1 MLVCVGIGVWA
12 FRDLPIRSDI
22 HAFVPESEEREL
34 AEIARQV
41 TDSELARTQMLS
53 LGPYADPS
61 LAAAAAREMG
71 ALLSPRE
78 DLAWV
83 RTGPP
88 LGTEDSF
95 YGLYFPRRFAFAA
108 ASADEA
114 RAGLT
119 DEALR
124 ERARALRSGLTGPT
138 AMLIR
143 RIAPEDP
150 LLLFPQLFQSFQ
162 GEQEDASQARFG
174 VVEGTFVATEGANHY
189 GIVMLASRG
198 STFSGA
204 VQEPILEAITEAFAS
219 LHAPQGVRLEQ
230 AGVARFAV
238 RTERVL
244 RTDTQRISI
253 VSTVA
258 IVVLF
263 LLLFRG
269 PRFLVLGF
277 IPLVLGTVLSIAACR
292 LFFGGIHAI
301 TLAFGSSL
309 LGVGIDFI
317 VHYVNHHVLDGR
329 GKTPEHSM
337 REIQG
342 GLLLGAFTTVLG
354 LAGLGFT
361 SFPGMREIGVF
372 AAVGVFGSLLVTVWM
387 VPPWMPEGDIEP
399 TRAHLA
405 LLHAQTRI
413 FQLVRAHNK
422 PFIGAALLALI
433 IAIAGLSQLSF
444 VDDLRRMNEVDP
456 ALAQEDNLVRTRVA
470 QGEAGRF
477 VIAMGSDEASA
488 LEANDRAYAA
498 LERAREEG
506 RITNFRSIFPLL
518 RAPSTQREVDAV
530 YRDPELVPRIYS
542 ALESEGFV
550 APLFAPL
557 EASLQAEP
565 PAPLTY
571 EALAA
576 SPLGP
581 LVEPFRVALPDAM
594 GGEGPERGEDRRA
607 APLRSGRIAYLS
619 FVSGV
624 HDPVA
629 LAAELNGVEGVHFF
643 DQARYLESAYRTFRE
658 RAFGLV
664 LLGLGLVFGACI
676 VRYRNLRLGFASI
689 APALLASLTS
699 LGLVG
704 LIFHEANLMHLVAC
718 LLVISMG
725 EDYAV
730 FLVESRDSEQGA
742 ETSMVGIAIACIT
755 TVLSFGLLAL
765 SSHPALRAIGFIVA
779 VGDTLAYVFAPLAL
793 VIAGKSGPRV
803 EQSTPPRA
811 KSGPS

>member
-1 MLVCVGIGVWA
+1 MLLCGAIGVWA
-12 FRDLPIRSDI
+12 FRGLPIRSDI

-41 TDSELARTQMLS
+41 TDSEIARTQMLS
-53 LGPYADPS
+53 LGPYAEPTE
-61 LAAAAAREMG
+61 AAAAARAMG
-71 ALLSPRE
+71 ALLAVRD

-88 LGTEDSF
+88 VGTEDAF
-95 YGLYFPRRFAFAA
+95 YSLYFPRRFAFAA
-108 ASADEA
+108 NDVEAA
-114 RAGLT
+114 RASLS
-119 DEALR
+119 DEALAT
-124 ERARALRSGLTGPT
+124 RARDLRSELTGPM
-138 AMLIR
+138 AMLMR

-150 LLLFPQLFQSFQ
+150 LLLFPQLFRAFQ
-162 GEQEDASQARFG
+162 GEQEATSQARFG
-174 VVEGTFVATEGANHY
+174 VVEGTFVATEDAHHY

-198 STFSGA
+198 STFSA
-204 VQEPILEAITEAFAS
+204 TVQEPILAAIHEAFTS
-219 LHAPQGVRLEQ
+219 LHTPEGVRLEQ

-244 RTDTQRISI
+244 RNDTQRISI
-253 VSTVA
+253 VSTVG

-277 IPLVLGTVLSIAACR
+277 VPLVIGSVLSVAACR

-317 VHYVNHHVLDGR
+317 AHYVNHHVLDGE

-337 REIQG
+337 RTIQG
-342 GLLLGAFTTVLG
+342 GLVLGAFTTVLG

-372 AAVGVFGSLLVTVWM
+372 AAVGVFGSLLVTMWM
-387 VPPWMPEGDIEP
+387 VPPWMPEGEMKP

-405 LLHAQTRI
+405 LLRAQTRL
-413 FQLVRAHNK
+413 FTWVRAHNK
-422 PFIGAALLALI
+422 PFVGAALLALI
-433 IAIAGLSQLSF
+433 VAVAGLSQLSF
-444 VDDLRRMNEVDP
+444 IDDLRRMNEVDP
-456 ALAQEDNLVRTRVA
+456 ALTAEDNRVRTRIA

-477 VIAMGSDEASA
+477 VIAIGEDEESA
-488 LEANDRAYAA
+488 LEANDRAFAV
-498 LERAREEG
+498 LQRAQAEG
-506 RITNFRSIFPLL
+506 ELTNFRSIFPLL
-518 RAPSTQREVDAV
+518 RAASTQREVDAV
-530 YRDPELVPRIYS
+530 YRDAALAPRVFS

-550 APLFAPL
+550 APLFAPFDAAL
-557 EASLQAEP
+557 HAEA

-581 LVEPFRVALPDAM
+581 IVEPFRVALPD
-594 GGEGPERGEDRRA
+594 D
-607 APLRSGRIAYLS
+607 RIAYLT

-624 HDPVA
+624 HDPAA
-629 LAAELNGVEGVHFF
+629 LGARLNDTEGVHFF

-658 RAFGLV
+658 RAVGLV
-664 LLGLGLVFGACI
+664 LLGLLLVFGACI

-704 LIFHEANLMHLVAC
+704 LFFHEANLMHLVAC
-718 LLVISMG
+718 LLVLSMG

-730 FLVESRDSEQGA
+730 FLVEARDSEHGA
-742 ETSMVGIAIACIT
+742 ETSMVGIFIACIT

-793 VIAGKSGPRV
+793 VIAGRSASAHDSRK
-803 EQSTPPRA
+803 
-811 KSGPS
+811 

>member
-1 MLVCVGIGVWA
+1 MLVCVAIGVWT
-12 FRDLPIRSDI
+12 FNDLPIRSDI

-71 ALLSPRE
+71 ALLAPRE

-88 LGTEDSF
+88 VGTEDAF

-108 ASADEA
+108 ANAEEA

-124 ERARALRSGLTGPT
+124 ARARALRSGLTGPT

-150 LLLFPQLFQSFQ
+150 LLLFPQLFQAFTQ
-162 GEQEDASQARFG
+162 GEEDASQVQEGAPSRQARFG

-204 VQEPILEAITEAFAS
+204 VQEPILDAITEAFAS
-219 LHAPQGVRLEQ
+219 LHAPEGVRLEQ

-277 IPLVLGTVLSIAACR
+277 IPLVLGSVLSVAACR

-317 VHYVNHHVLDGR
+317 AHYVNHHVLDGHGR
-329 GKTPEHSM
+329 SPEHSM

-342 GLLLGAFTTVLG
+342 GLFLGAATTVLG

-372 AAVGVFGSLLVTVWM
+372 AAVGVFASLLVTMWM
-387 VPPWMPEGDIEP
+387 IPPWMPERAIKP

-405 LLHAQTRI
+405 LLQLQTWI
-413 FQLVRAHNK
+413 FQRVRTHTK
-422 PFIGAALLALI
+422 PFVGAALLALI
-433 IAIAGLSQLSF
+433 VAFAGLSQLSF

-477 VIAMGSDEASA
+477 VIAMGGDEASA

-530 YRDPELVPRIYS
+530 YRDPSLVPRVFS

-557 EASLQAEP
+557 EASLQAEA

-581 LVEPFRVALPDAM
+581 LVEPFRVALPD
-594 GGEGPERGEDRRA
+594 
-607 APLRSGRIAYLS
+607 GRIAYLS

-624 HDPVA
+624 HDPIA
-629 LAAELNGVEGVHFF
+629 LAAELNAVEGVHFF

-658 RAFGLV
+658 RALGLV
-664 LLGLGLVFGACI
+664 LFGLSLVFGAC
-676 VRYRNLRLGFASI
+676 VFRYRNLRLGFASI

-730 FLVESRDSEQGA
+730 FLVESRDSERGA

-793 VIAGKSGPRV
+793 VIAGKSPRV
-803 EQSTPPRA
+803 EPPTQARA
-811 KSGPS
+811 TSGPNEVG

>member
-1 MLVCVGIGVWA
+1 M
-12 FRDLPIRSDI
+12 
-22 HAFVPESEEREL
+22 
-34 AEIARQV
+34 
-41 TDSELARTQMLS
+41 
-53 LGPYADPS
+53 
-61 LAAAAAREMG
+61 
-71 ALLSPRE
+71 
-78 DLAWV
+78 
-83 RTGPP
+83 
-88 LGTEDSF
+88 
-95 YGLYFPRRFAFAA
+95 
-108 ASADEA
+108 
-114 RAGLT
+114 
-119 DEALR
+119 
-124 ERARALRSGLTGPT
+124 
-138 AMLIR
+138 
-143 RIAPEDP
+143 
-150 LLLFPQLFQSFQ
+150 
-162 GEQEDASQARFG
+162 
-174 VVEGTFVATEGANHY
+174 VEGTFVATEGANHY

-204 VQEPILEAITEAFAS
+204 VQEPILEAINEAFAS
-219 LHAPQGVRLEQ
+219 LHAPEGVRLEQ

-277 IPLVLGTVLSIAACR
+277 IPLVLGTVLSVAACR

-317 VHYVNHHVLDGR
+317 AHYVNHHVLEGR

-342 GLLLGAFTTVLG
+342 GLLLGALTTVLG

-405 LLHAQTRI
+405 LLHAQKRI
-413 FQLVRAHNK
+413 FRLVRAHNK
-422 PFIGAALLALI
+422 PFVGAALLALV

-456 ALAQEDNLVRTRVA
+456 ALSQEDNLVRTRVA

-530 YRDPELVPRIYS
+530 YRDPSLVPRVFS

-557 EASLQAEP
+557 EASLHAEP

-581 LVEPFRVALPDAM
+581 LVEPFRVALPNTT
-594 GGEGPERGEDRRA
+594 GEGH
-607 APLRSGRIAYLS
+607 GRIAYLS

-624 HDPVA
+624 HDPIA
-629 LAAELNGVEGVHFF
+629 LAADLNAVEGVHFF

-689 APALLASLTS
+689 APALLAALTS

-730 FLVESRDSEQGA
+730 FLVESRDSEHGA

-793 VIAGKSGPRV
+793 VIAGKSEPRV
-803 EQSTPPRA
+803 EQSTQPRA

>member
-12 FRDLPIRSDI
+12 FRGLPIRSDI

-61 LAAAAAREMG
+61 LAAQAARSVG
-71 ALLSPRE
+71 ASLAPRG

-88 LGTEDSF
+88 VGTEDSF

-108 ASADEA
+108 HDAESARESLSD
-114 RAGLT
+114 
-119 DEALR
+119 DALR
-124 ERARALRSGLTGPT
+124 TRARSLRSELTGPM
-138 AMLIR
+138 AMLMR

-150 LLLFPQLFQSFQ
+150 LLLFPQLFRAFQ
-162 GEQEDASQARFG
+162 GEQEDAAYVEEGQRAPRQARFG
-174 VVEGTFVATEGANHY
+174 IVEGTFVATEGAQHY

-198 STFSGA
+198 STFSAA
-204 VQEPILEAITEAFAS
+204 VQEPILEAITVAFAS
-219 LHAPQGVRLEQ
+219 LHAPEGVRLEQ

-238 RTERVL
+238 QTERVL
-244 RTDTQRISI
+244 RNDTQRISI
-253 VSTVA
+253 ASTVA

-277 IPLVLGTVLSIAACR
+277 IPLVMGMVLSVAACR

-317 VHYVNHHVLDGR
+317 AHYVNHHVLDGR
-329 GKTPEHSM
+329 GRTPEHSM

-342 GLLLGAFTTVLG
+342 GLVLGALTTVLG

-372 AAVGVFGSLLVTVWM
+372 AAVGVFGSLLVTMWI
-387 VPPWMPEGDIEP
+387 VPPWMPEGEIKP

-413 FQLVRAHNK
+413 FQIVRAHDK
-422 PFIGAALLALI
+422 PFIGAAVLALV

-456 ALAQEDNLVRTRVA
+456 ALALEDNLVRTRVA

-477 VIAMGSDEASA
+477 VIAMGGDEASA

-498 LERAREEG
+498 LERAREEQ
-506 RITNFRSIFPLL
+506 RILNFRSIFPLL

-530 YRDPELVPRIYS
+530 YRDPSLIPRVYS
-542 ALESEGFV
+542 ALEREGFV

-557 EASLQAEP
+557 AAALQAEP
-565 PAPLTY
+565 PVPLTY

-581 LVEPFRVALPDAM
+581 LVEPFRVALPD
-594 GGEGPERGEDRRA
+594 
-607 APLRSGRIAYLS
+607 GRIAYLS
-619 FVSGV
+619 FVTGV
-624 HDPVA
+624 QDPA
-629 LAAELNGVEGVHFF
+629 SLAAELNGVEGVHFF

-658 RAFGLV
+658 RALGLV

-704 LIFHEANLMHLVAC
+704 LIFREANLMHLVAC
-718 LLVISMG
+718 LLVISMA

-730 FLVESRDSEQGA
+730 FLVESRDSEHGA
-742 ETSMVGIAIACIT
+742 ETSMVGIAIACTT

-765 SSHPALRAIGFIVA
+765 SSHPALRAIGFVVA
-779 VGDTLAYVFAPLAL
+779 VGNTLAYAFAPLAL
-793 VIAGKSGPRV
+793 VIAGKA
-803 EQSTPPRA
+803 RA